1 MIKPLRMQA
10 RTQFMRRNDASRFLF
25 LFVIFIA
32 ACSSQPTPT
41 LPSPTPSPTPTNT
54 PTETPTPNPVEKFL
68 VSGDYVTAIE
78 VNTTRRWFTVHLP
91 TDYQPGVPLPLVINL
106 HALTQSAFQ
115 QDMLSRMNAKADEEN
130 FIVVNPQAIG
140 APPAWLGPIPG
151 SAGQADMDFFEELLV
166 FLQKEI
172 RIDPN
177 RIYAT
182 GLSNGA
188 TMANRLGCDMSLTFA
203 AIAPVAGGH
212 VAFSRCQ
219 IDHPVSVIVFH
230 GTDDPTIPYDGV
242 ENDIPPVQLWVGAWA
257 ERNGC
262 DPTPMLSHP
271 HSAVTMETWAN
282 CDDDVEVA
290 LYTLEGGGH
299 TWPGAP
305 LSANL
310 GSFFPYINATDVIW
324 DFFEAHPKSVK
335 P

>member
-1 MIKPLRMQA
+1 MKLLRLQA
-10 RTQFMRRNDASRFLF
+10 RTHFMRSKICSCFLF
-25 LFVIFIA
+25 LFVLFIT
-32 ACSSQPTPT
+32 ACSSPKNPP
-41 LPSPTPSPTPTNT
+41 LPSPTPTPTPTKT
-54 PTETPTPNPVEKFL
+54 PTETPTPIPVEKFL
-68 VSGDYVTAIE
+68 VPGDYVTAIE
-78 VNTTRRWFTVHLP
+78 VNNTRRWFTVHLP
-91 TDYQPGVPLPLVINL
+91 PNYQPGVPLPLVINL
-106 HALTQSAFQ
+106 HALTQTAFQ
-115 QDMLSRMNAKADEEN
+115 QELLSGMNAKADEEN

-151 SAGQADMDFFEELLV
+151 SVGQADMDFFEELLA

-188 TMANRLGCDMSLTFA
+188 TMANRLGCDMSRTFA

-212 VAFSRCQ
+212 VAFNRCQ

-242 ENDIPPVQLWVGAWA
+242 ENDIPPVHLWVGAWA
-257 ERNGC
+257 ERDGC

-271 HSAVTMETWAN
+271 NTMVTKETWVN
-282 CDDDVEVA
+282 CDEDVVVT

-305 LSANL
+305 LNANL
-310 GSFFPYINATDVIW
+310 GSFFTYINAADVIW
-324 DFFEAHPKSVK
+324 DFFEAHPRSVS